1 MNYADIIYYD
11 TGNSHGISTTL
22 FVSGCDMNCPKCHN
36 PQAQDYNFGKVFTEK
51 EEKEILESLKN
62 PYIDYFVLSGGQPS
76 ADKNKEVCL
85 QLCKKIKDEV
95 PRIKIILYT
104 GHKVLDIDYRFYN
117 YCDYIIDGEYNQSNV
132 TPTLDLRGS
141 TNQNCWEV
149 ERTALRDKSKEDKDM
164 AYSAAFL
171 IKRDNYFKTFD
182 ESSTNKENPIFYLV
196 VMDEIE
202 VTSLDDVQNIKS
214 FNEPPKKNDYKTE
227 EEYYKNIKDYKI
239 YLEYLKE
246 IGDFG
251 ECKRLKILENRGDF
265 H

>member
-22 FVSGCDMNCPKCHN
+22 FVSGCDMSCPKCHN
-36 PQAQDYNFGKVFTEK
+36 PQAQDYNFGKPFTEK

-104 GHKVLDIDYRFYN
+104 GHKVLDIDHRFYD

-132 TPTLDLRGS
+132 TSTLDLRGS
-141 TNQNCWEV
+141 TNQNCWEIK
-149 ERTALRDKSKEDKDM
+149 RTILEDESKEDKHM
-164 AYSAAFL
+164 IYKVAFL
-171 IKRDNYFKTFD
+171 NRNDNYFKTSN
-182 ESSTNKENPIFYLV
+182 ESSINKEDPIFYLI

-202 VTSLDDVQNIKS
+202 ATLLYNVQK
-214 FNEPPKKNDYKTE
+214 
-227 EEYYKNIKDYKI
+227 
-239 YLEYLKE
+239 
-246 IGDFG
+246 
-251 ECKRLKILENRGDF
+251 
-265 H
+265 

>member
-22 FVSGCDMNCPKCHN
+22 FVSGCDMSCPKCHN
-36 PQAQDYNFGKVFTEK
+36 PQAQDYNFGKPFTEK

-95 PRIKIILYT
+95 PRVKIILYT
-104 GHKVLDIDYRFYN
+104 GHKVLDIDHRFYD

-132 TPTLDLRGS
+132 TSTLDLRGS

-149 ERTALRDKSKEDKDM
+149 KRTILEDESKEDKHM
-164 AYSAAFL
+164 IYKVAFL
-171 IKRDNYFKTFD
+171 NRNDNYFKTSN
-182 ESSTNKENPIFYLV
+182 ESSINKEDPIFYLI

-202 VTSLDDVQNIKS
+202 ATLLDNVQK
-214 FNEPPKKNDYKTE
+214 
-227 EEYYKNIKDYKI
+227 
-239 YLEYLKE
+239 
-246 IGDFG
+246 
-251 ECKRLKILENRGDF
+251 
-265 H
+265 

>member
-22 FVSGCDMNCPKCHN
+22 FVSGCDMSCPKCHN

-104 GHKVLDIDYRFYN
+104 GHKVLDIDSRFYD

-141 TNQNCWEV
+141 TNQNCWEIK
-149 ERTALRDKSKEDKDM
+149 RTILEDESKEDKHM
-164 AYSAAFL
+164 IYKVAFL
-171 IKRDNYFKTFD
+171 NRSDNYFKTSD
-182 ESSTNKENPIFYLV
+182 ESSINKEDPIFYLI

-202 VTSLDDVQNIKS
+202 VTS
-214 FNEPPKKNDYKTE
+214 
-227 EEYYKNIKDYKI
+227 
-239 YLEYLKE
+239 
-246 IGDFG
+246 
-251 ECKRLKILENRGDF
+251 
-265 H
+265 

>member
-1 MNYADIIYYD
+1 M
-11 TGNSHGISTTL
+11 S
-22 FVSGCDMNCPKCHN
+22 CPKCHN
-36 PQAQDYNFGKVFTEK
+36 PQAQDYNFGKPFTEK

-104 GHKVLDIDYRFYN
+104 GHKVLDIDHRFYD

-132 TPTLDLRGS
+132 TSTLDLRGS

-149 ERTALRDKSKEDKDM
+149 KRTILEDESKEDKHM
-164 AYSAAFL
+164 IYKVAFL
-171 IKRDNYFKTFD
+171 NRNDNYFKTSN
-182 ESSTNKENPIFYLV
+182 ESSINKEDPIFYLI

-202 VTSLDDVQNIKS
+202 ATLLDNVQK
-214 FNEPPKKNDYKTE
+214 
-227 EEYYKNIKDYKI
+227 
-239 YLEYLKE
+239 
-246 IGDFG
+246 
-251 ECKRLKILENRGDF
+251 
-265 H
+265 

>member
-22 FVSGCDMNCPKCHN
+22 FVSGCDMSCPKCHN
-36 PQAQDYNFGKVFTEK
+36 PQAQDYNFGRPFTEK
-51 EEKEILESLKN
+51 EEEEILESLKN

-104 GHKVLDIDYRFYN
+104 GHKVLDIDSRFYD

-141 TNQNCWEV
+141 INQNCWEIK
-149 ERTALRDKSKEDKDM
+149 RTILEDESKEDKHM
-164 AYSAAFL
+164 IYKVAFL
-171 IKRDNYFKTFD
+171 NRNDNYFKTSD
-182 ESSTNKENPIFYLV
+182 ESSINKEDPIFYLIF
-196 VMDEIE
+196 MDEIE
-202 VTSLDDVQNIKS
+202 ATS
-214 FNEPPKKNDYKTE
+214 
-227 EEYYKNIKDYKI
+227 
-239 YLEYLKE
+239 
-246 IGDFG
+246 
-251 ECKRLKILENRGDF
+251 
-265 H
+265 

>member
-22 FVSGCDMNCPKCHN
+22 FVSGCDMSCPKCHN
-36 PQAQDYNFGKVFTEK
+36 PQAQDYNFGKPFTEK

-104 GHKVLDIDYRFYN
+104 GHKVLDIDYRFYD
-117 YCDYIIDGEYNQSNV
+117 YCDYIIDGEYNQNNV

-149 ERTALRDKSKEDKDM
+149 KRTILEDESKEDKHM
-164 AYSAAFL
+164 IYKVAFL
-171 IKRDNYFKTFD
+171 NRNDNYFKTSD
-182 ESSTNKENPIFYLV
+182 ESSINKEDPIFYLI

-202 VTSLDDVQNIKS
+202 ATS
-214 FNEPPKKNDYKTE
+214 
-227 EEYYKNIKDYKI
+227 
-239 YLEYLKE
+239 
-246 IGDFG
+246 
-251 ECKRLKILENRGDF
+251 
-265 H
+265 

>member
-22 FVSGCDMNCPKCHN
+22 FVSGCDMSCPKCHN
-36 PQAQDYNFGKVFTEK
+36 PQAQDYNFGKPFTEK

-104 GHKVLDIDYRFYN
+104 GHKVLDIDHRFYD

-132 TPTLDLRGS
+132 TSTLDLRGS

-149 ERTALRDKSKEDKDM
+149 KRTILEDESKEDKHM
-164 AYSAAFL
+164 IYKVAFL
-171 IKRDNYFKTFD
+171 NRNDNYFKTSN
-182 ESSTNKENPIFYLV
+182 ESSINKEDPIFYLI

-202 VTSLDDVQNIKS
+202 ATLLDNMQK
-214 FNEPPKKNDYKTE
+214 
-227 EEYYKNIKDYKI
+227 
-239 YLEYLKE
+239 
-246 IGDFG
+246 
-251 ECKRLKILENRGDF
+251 
-265 H
+265 

>member
-1 MNYADIIYYD
+1 MKYADIIYYD

-22 FVSGCDMNCPKCHN
+22 FVSGCDMSCPKCHN
-36 PQAQDYNFGKVFTEK
+36 PQAQDYNFGRPFTEK

-85 QLCKKIKDEV
+85 QLCKKIKDEA

-104 GHKVLDIDYRFYN
+104 GHKVLDIDYRFYD

-149 ERTALRDKSKEDKDM
+149 KRTILENESKEDKHM
-164 AYSAAFL
+164 IYKAAFL
-171 IKRDNYFKTFD
+171 NRNDNYFKTSD
-182 ESSTNKENPIFYLV
+182 ESSINKEVPIFYLI

-202 VTSLDDVQNIKS
+202 ATS
-214 FNEPPKKNDYKTE
+214 
-227 EEYYKNIKDYKI
+227 
-239 YLEYLKE
+239 
-246 IGDFG
+246 
-251 ECKRLKILENRGDF
+251 
-265 H
+265 

>member
-22 FVSGCDMNCPKCHN
+22 FVSGCDMSCPKCHN
-36 PQAQDYNFGKVFTEK
+36 PQAQDYNFGKPFTEK

-104 GHKVLDIDYRFYN
+104 GHKVLDIDYRFYD
-117 YCDYIIDGEYNQSNV
+117 YCDYIIDGEYNQNNV

-149 ERTALRDKSKEDKDM
+149 KRTILEDENKEDKHM
-164 AYSAAFL
+164 IYKAAFL
-171 IKRDNYFKTFD
+171 NRNDNYFKTSD
-182 ESSTNKENPIFYLV
+182 GSSINKEDPIFYLI

-202 VTSLDDVQNIKS
+202 ATS
-214 FNEPPKKNDYKTE
+214 
-227 EEYYKNIKDYKI
+227 
-239 YLEYLKE
+239 
-246 IGDFG
+246 
-251 ECKRLKILENRGDF
+251 
-265 H
+265 

>member
-22 FVSGCDMNCPKCHN
+22 FVSGCDMNCLKCHN
-36 PQAQDYNFGKVFTEK
+36 PQAQDYNFGRPFTEK

-104 GHKVLDIDYRFYN
+104 GHKVLDIDYRFYD

-149 ERTALRDKSKEDKDM
+149 ERTVLRDKSKEDKDM
-164 AYSAAFL
+164 AYSAVYL

-182 ESSTNKENPIFYLV
+182 ESSANKDDPIFYLII
-196 VMDEIE
+196 MNEIE

-214 FNEPPKKNDYKTE
+214 FNEPPKKNDYRTE
-227 EEYYKNIKDYKI
+227 EEYYKNMKDYKI

>member
-51 EEKEILESLKN
+51 EEKEILESLKK
-62 PYIDYFVLSGGQPS
+62 PHVDYFVLSGGQPS

-95 PRIKIILYT
+95 SQIKIILYT

-132 TPTLDLRGS
+132 TPILDLRGS

-149 ERTALRDKSKEDKDM
+149 KRTALRDKSKEDKDM
-164 AYSAAFL
+164 AYSVASL
-171 IKRDNYFKTFD
+171 IKRDNYFKTSD
-182 ESSTNKENPIFYLV
+182 ESSINKEDPKFYLI

-202 VTSLDDVQNIKS
+202 ITSLDNVQNIKS
-214 FNEPPKKNDYKTE
+214 FNEPPKKNNYKIE
-227 EEYYKNIKDYKI
+227 EEYYKDMKDYKI
-239 YLEYLKE
+239 YLEYLKK

-251 ECKRLKILENRGDF
+251 ECKRLRILENRGDF

>member
-22 FVSGCDMNCPKCHN
+22 FVSGCDMSCPKCHN
-36 PQAQDYNFGKVFTEK
+36 PQAQDYNFGRPFTEK

-76 ADKNKEVCL
+76 ADKNKEICL

-104 GHKVLDIDYRFYN
+104 GHKVLDIDDRFYD

-132 TPTLDLRGS
+132 TSTLDLRGS

-149 ERTALRDKSKEDKDM
+149 KRTILEDESKEDKHM
-164 AYSAAFL
+164 IYKVAFL
-171 IKRDNYFKTFD
+171 NRNDNYFKTSD
-182 ESSTNKENPIFYLV
+182 ESSINKEDPIFYLI

-202 VTSLDDVQNIKS
+202 ATS
-214 FNEPPKKNDYKTE
+214 
-227 EEYYKNIKDYKI
+227 
-239 YLEYLKE
+239 
-246 IGDFG
+246 
-251 ECKRLKILENRGDF
+251 
-265 H
+265 

>member
-22 FVSGCDMNCPKCHN
+22 FVSGCDMSCPKCHN
-36 PQAQDYNFGKVFTEK
+36 PQAQDYNFGRPFTEK

-104 GHKVLDIDYRFYN
+104 GHKVLDIDDRFYD

-132 TPTLDLRGS
+132 TSTLDLRGS

-149 ERTALRDKSKEDKDM
+149 KRTILEDESKEDKHM
-164 AYSAAFL
+164 IYKVAFL
-171 IKRDNYFKTFD
+171 NRNDNYFKTSD
-182 ESSTNKENPIFYLV
+182 ESSINKEDPIFYLI

-202 VTSLDDVQNIKS
+202 ATS
-214 FNEPPKKNDYKTE
+214 
-227 EEYYKNIKDYKI
+227 
-239 YLEYLKE
+239 
-246 IGDFG
+246 
-251 ECKRLKILENRGDF
+251 
-265 H
+265 

>member
-22 FVSGCDMNCPKCHN
+22 FVSGCDMSCPKCHN
-36 PQAQDYNFGKVFTEK
+36 PQAQDYNFGKPFTEK

-76 ADKNKEVCL
+76 TDKNKEVCL

-104 GHKVLDIDYRFYN
+104 GHKVLDIDHRFYD
-117 YCDYIIDGEYNQSNV
+117 YCDYIIDGEYNQNNV
-132 TPTLDLRGS
+132 TSTLDLRGS

-149 ERTALRDKSKEDKDM
+149 KRTILEDESKEDKHM
-164 AYSAAFL
+164 IYKVAFL
-171 IKRDNYFKTFD
+171 NRNDNYFKTSN
-182 ESSTNKENPIFYLV
+182 ESSINKEDPIFYLI

-202 VTSLDDVQNIKS
+202 ATLLDNVQK
-214 FNEPPKKNDYKTE
+214 
-227 EEYYKNIKDYKI
+227 
-239 YLEYLKE
+239 
-246 IGDFG
+246 
-251 ECKRLKILENRGDF
+251 
-265 H
+265 

>member
-22 FVSGCDMNCPKCHN
+22 FVSGCDMSCPKCHN
-36 PQAQDYNFGKVFTEK
+36 PQAQDYNFGKQFTEK

-104 GHKVLDIDYRFYN
+104 GHKVLDIDNRFYD

-132 TPTLDLRGS
+132 TPILDLRGS
-141 TNQNCWEV
+141 TNQNCWEIK
-149 ERTALRDKSKEDKDM
+149 RTILEDESKEDKHM
-164 AYSAAFL
+164 IYKVAFL
-171 IKRDNYFKTFD
+171 NRSDNYFKTSN
-182 ESSTNKENPIFYLV
+182 ESSINKEDPIFYLI
-196 VMDEIE
+196 VMDKIE
-202 VTSLDDVQNIKS
+202 ATS
-214 FNEPPKKNDYKTE
+214 
-227 EEYYKNIKDYKI
+227 
-239 YLEYLKE
+239 
-246 IGDFG
+246 
-251 ECKRLKILENRGDF
+251 
-265 H
+265 

>member
-22 FVSGCDMNCPKCHN
+22 FVSGCDMSCPKCHN
-36 PQAQDYNFGKVFTEK
+36 PQAQDYNFGKPFTEK

-104 GHKVLDIDYRFYN
+104 GHKVLDIDSRFYD
-117 YCDYIIDGEYNQSNV
+117 YCDYIIDGEYNQNNV

-149 ERTALRDKSKEDKDM
+149 KRTILEDESKEDKHM
-164 AYSAAFL
+164 IYKAAFL
-171 IKRDNYFKTFD
+171 NRNDNYFKTSD
-182 ESSTNKENPIFYLV
+182 ESSINKEDPIFYLI

-202 VTSLDDVQNIKS
+202 ATS
-214 FNEPPKKNDYKTE
+214 
-227 EEYYKNIKDYKI
+227 
-239 YLEYLKE
+239 
-246 IGDFG
+246 
-251 ECKRLKILENRGDF
+251 
-265 H
+265 

>member
-22 FVSGCDMNCPKCHN
+22 FVSGCDMSCPKCHN
-36 PQAQDYNFGKVFTEK
+36 PQAQDYNFGKPFTEK

-104 GHKVLDIDYRFYN
+104 GHKVLDIDHRFYD

-132 TPTLDLRGS
+132 TSTLDLRGS

-149 ERTALRDKSKEDKDM
+149 KRTILEDESKEDKHM
-164 AYSAAFL
+164 IYKVAFL
-171 IKRDNYFKTFD
+171 NRNDNYFKTSN
-182 ESSTNKENPIFYLV
+182 ESSINKEDPIFYLI

-202 VTSLDDVQNIKS
+202 ATLLDNVQK
-214 FNEPPKKNDYKTE
+214 
-227 EEYYKNIKDYKI
+227 
-239 YLEYLKE
+239 
-246 IGDFG
+246 
-251 ECKRLKILENRGDF
+251 
-265 H
+265 

>member
-22 FVSGCDMNCPKCHN
+22 FASGCDMSCPKCHN
-36 PQAQDYNFGKVFTEK
+36 PQAQDYNFGKPFTEK

-104 GHKVLDIDYRFYN
+104 GHKVLDIDHRFYD

-132 TPTLDLRGS
+132 TSTLDLRGS
-141 TNQNCWEV
+141 TNQNCWEIK
-149 ERTALRDKSKEDKDM
+149 RTILEDESKEDKHM
-164 AYSAAFL
+164 IYKVAFL
-171 IKRDNYFKTFD
+171 NRNDNYFKTSN
-182 ESSTNKENPIFYLV
+182 ESSINKEDPIFYLI

-202 VTSLDDVQNIKS
+202 ATLLDNVQK
-214 FNEPPKKNDYKTE
+214 
-227 EEYYKNIKDYKI
+227 
-239 YLEYLKE
+239 
-246 IGDFG
+246 
-251 ECKRLKILENRGDF
+251 
-265 H
+265 

>member
-1 MNYADIIYYD
+1 MNYADIMYYD

-62 PYIDYFVLSGGQPS
+62 PHVNYFVLSGGQPS

-95 PRIKIILYT
+95 PWIKIILYT
-104 GHKVLDIDYRFYN
+104 GHKVLDIDHRFYD
-117 YCDYIIDGEYNQSNV
+117 YCDYIIDGEYNQSNI

-149 ERTALRDKSKEDKDM
+149 ERTVLRDKSEEDKDM
-164 AYSAAFL
+164 VYSAVYL
-171 IKRDNYFKTFD
+171 IKSDDYFKTSD
-182 ESSTNKENPIFYLV
+182 ELPVNKEDILFHLIIRGEK
-196 VMDEIE
+196 EII
-202 VTSLDDVQNIKS
+202 SLKDIKS
-214 FNEPPKKNDYKTE
+214 FNGPPKSNNYKTE
-227 EEYYKNIKDYKI
+227 KEYYKDMRDYKI

-251 ECKRLKILENRGDF
+251 EYKRLKILENRGDSY
-265 H
+265 

>member
-22 FVSGCDMNCPKCHN
+22 FVSGCDMSCPKCHN
-36 PQAQDYNFGKVFTEK
+36 PQAQDYNFGRPFTEK

-104 GHKVLDIDYRFYN
+104 GHKVLDIDHRFYD

-149 ERTALRDKSKEDKDM
+149 ERTILREKSKEVL
-164 AYSAAFL
+164 SASP
-171 IKRDNYFKTFD
+171 KGERR
-182 ESSTNKENPIFYLV
+182 NPPSASPIARA
-196 VMDEIE
+196 
-202 VTSLDDVQNIKS
+202 KS
-214 FNEPPKKNDYKTE
+214 GTA
-227 EEYYKNIKDYKI
+227 
-239 YLEYLKE
+239 
-246 IGDFG
+246 
-251 ECKRLKILENRGDF
+251 RQ
-265 H
+265 

>member
-22 FVSGCDMNCPKCHN
+22 FVSGCDMSCPKCHN
-36 PQAQDYNFGKVFTEK
+36 PQAQDYNFGRPFTEK

-104 GHKVLDIDYRFYN
+104 GHKVLDIDSRFYD
-117 YCDYIIDGEYNQSNV
+117 YCDYIIDGEYNQNNV

-141 TNQNCWEV
+141 TNQNCWEIK
-149 ERTALRDKSKEDKDM
+149 RTILEDGSKEDKHM
-164 AYSAAFL
+164 IYKVAFL
-171 IKRDNYFKTFD
+171 IKRDNYFKTSD
-182 ESSTNKENPIFYLV
+182 ESSINKEDPIFYLI

-202 VTSLDDVQNIKS
+202 ATS
-214 FNEPPKKNDYKTE
+214 
-227 EEYYKNIKDYKI
+227 
-239 YLEYLKE
+239 
-246 IGDFG
+246 
-251 ECKRLKILENRGDF
+251 
-265 H
+265 

>member
-22 FVSGCDMNCPKCHN
+22 FVSGCDMSCPKCHN
-36 PQAQDYNFGKVFTEK
+36 PQAQDYNFGRPFTEK

-104 GHKVLDIDYRFYN
+104 GHKVLDIDHRFYD

-149 ERTALRDKSKEDKDM
+149 IRTVSRDESKEDKDV
-164 AYSAAFL
+164 AYKVAYL
-171 IKRDNYFKTFD
+171 NKNNNYFRTSG
-182 ESSTNKENPIFYLV
+182 ESSIDKENVLSYIIFR
-196 VMDEIE
+196 DEIE
-202 VTSLDDVQNIKS
+202 
-214 FNEPPKKNDYKTE
+214 E
-227 EEYYKNIKDYKI
+227 E
-239 YLEYLKE
+239 
-246 IGDFG
+246 
-251 ECKRLKILENRGDF
+251 
-265 H
+265 

>member
-22 FVSGCDMNCPKCHN
+22 FVSGCDMSCPKCHN
-36 PQAQDYNFGKVFTEK
+36 SQAQDYNFGRPFTEK

-104 GHKVLDIDYRFYN
+104 GHKVLDIDDRFYD

-149 ERTALRDKSKEDKDM
+149 KRTILEDESKEDKHM
-164 AYSAAFL
+164 IYKVAFL
-171 IKRDNYFKTFD
+171 NRNDNYFKTSD
-182 ESSTNKENPIFYLV
+182 ESSINKEYPIFYLI

-202 VTSLDDVQNIKS
+202 VTS
-214 FNEPPKKNDYKTE
+214 
-227 EEYYKNIKDYKI
+227 
-239 YLEYLKE
+239 
-246 IGDFG
+246 
-251 ECKRLKILENRGDF
+251 
-265 H
+265 

>member
-22 FVSGCDMNCPKCHN
+22 FVSGCDMSCPKCHN
-36 PQAQDYNFGKVFTEK
+36 PQAQDYNFGKPFTEK

-104 GHKVLDIDYRFYN
+104 GHKVLDIDHRFYD

-132 TPTLDLRGS
+132 TSTLDLRGS
-141 TNQNCWEV
+141 TNQNCWEIK
-149 ERTALRDKSKEDKDM
+149 RTILEDESKEDKHM
-164 AYSAAFL
+164 IYKVAFL
-171 IKRDNYFKTFD
+171 NRNDNYFKTSN
-182 ESSTNKENPIFYLV
+182 ESSINKEDPIFYLI

-202 VTSLDDVQNIKS
+202 ATLLDNVQK
-214 FNEPPKKNDYKTE
+214 
-227 EEYYKNIKDYKI
+227 
-239 YLEYLKE
+239 
-246 IGDFG
+246 
-251 ECKRLKILENRGDF
+251 
-265 H
+265 